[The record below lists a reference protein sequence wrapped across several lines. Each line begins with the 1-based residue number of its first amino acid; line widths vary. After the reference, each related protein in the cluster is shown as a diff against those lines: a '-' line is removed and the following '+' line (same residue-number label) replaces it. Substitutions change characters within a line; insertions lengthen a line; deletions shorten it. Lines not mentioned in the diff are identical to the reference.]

1 MRKDEMALIMA
12 YSTFNNVKHMYNYD
26 NLLKMKK
33 DELKQAYEEFL
44 KLEMQA
50 IKNNE
55 I

>member
-12 YSTFNNVKHMYNYD
+12 YSTFNNVKHMYKYD
-26 NLLKMKK
+26 NLLQMKK
-33 DELKQAYEEFL
+33 DELEQAYEEFL
-44 KLEMQA
+44 KLEMKA